1 MALAKGAG
9 VLAQRVIIAAETT
22 EATPGLPR
30 HCVYLQTRRKAAPTM
45 HVIKKYANRKLYHTN
60 QKRYIT
66 LDGIAKLVQEGE
78 TVQVLDN
85 ETGDDITANILA
97 QVVLQARGRGSP
109 LPTNLLTGLIQV
121 GGDTLTTLRRT
132 LFSSLGGDEL
142 IEAEIGRR
150 IDVLVDEGELSPE
163 EADRWRKLLL
173 RQEFARDAQNQL
185 ADRIAD
191 VPTRNDVER
200 LHAQI
205 DALASMVE
213 QLLRRR

>member
-1 MALAKGAG
+1 
-9 VLAQRVIIAAETT
+9 V
-22 EATPGLPR
+22 
-30 HCVYLQTRRKAAPTM
+30 
-45 HVIKKYANRKLYHTN
+45 
-60 QKRYIT
+60 QK
-66 LDGIAKLVQEGE
+66 GE

-97 QVVLQARGRGSP
+97 QVVLQARGRNSP
-109 LPTNLLTGLIQV
+109 LPTNLLTGLIQMS
-121 GGDTLTTLRRT
+121 GDTLSTLRRT
-132 LFSSLGGDEL
+132 LFSSLGGDDL

-173 RQEFARDAQNQL
+173 RQEFTRDTRDQL
-185 ADRIAD
+185 ADRIAN

-205 DALASMVE
+205 DALANMVE
-213 QLLRRR
+213 QLLHRR

>member
-1 MALAKGAG
+1 
-9 VLAQRVIIAAETT
+9 
-22 EATPGLPR
+22 
-30 HCVYLQTRRKAAPTM
+30 M
-45 HVIKKYANRKLYHTN
+45 HLIKKYANRKLYHTN

-66 LDGIAKLVQEGE
+66 LDGIARLIQEGE

-97 QVVLQARGRGSP
+97 QVVLQARGRRSP
-109 LPTNLLTGLIQV
+109 LPTNLLTDLIQV
-121 GGDTLTTLRRT
+121 GGDTISNLRRV
-132 LFSSLGGDEL
+132 LFSSLGGDDL

-150 IDVLVDEGELSPE
+150 IDILVDKGELSPE

-173 RQEFARDAQNQL
+173 RKEFADDARHQL
-185 ADRIAD
+185 TDRIAN

-205 DALASMVE
+205 DALASTVE

>member
-1 MALAKGAG
+1 
-9 VLAQRVIIAAETT
+9 
-22 EATPGLPR
+22 
-30 HCVYLQTRRKAAPTM
+30 M
-45 HVIKKYANRKLYHTN
+45 HLIKKYANRKLYHTN

-66 LDGIAKLVQEGE
+66 LDGIAQLIRDGE

-85 ETGDDITANILA
+85 ETGQDITSSILA
-97 QVVLQARGRGSP
+97 QVVLQARGRSSP

-132 LFSSLGGDEL
+132 LFSSLGGDDL

-150 IDVLVDEGELSPE
+150 IDALVDQGELSPE

-173 RQEFARDAQNQL
+173 RQEFARDARDWL
-185 ADRIAD
+185 ADQMAE

-213 QLLRRR
+213 QLLRQR

>member
-1 MALAKGAG
+1 MDSVAG
-9 VLAQRVIIAAETT
+9 TLSVSHQQRLAQ
-22 EATPGLPR
+22 GGNS
-30 HCVYLQTRRKAAPTM
+30 M
-45 HVIKKYANRKLYHTN
+45 HLIKKYANRKLYHTN

-66 LDGIAKLVQEGE
+66 LDGIARLVQEGE

-97 QVVLQARGRGSP
+97 QVVLHARGRQSP
-109 LPTNLLTGLIQV
+109 LPTNLLTDLIQV
-121 GGDTLTTLRRT
+121 GGDTIASLRRA
-132 LFSSLGGDEL
+132 LFSSLGGDDL

-173 RQEFARDAQNQL
+173 RQEFAHDARNRL

-205 DALASMVE
+205 DALASTVE